1 MTRHVLILGALV
13 CIIAIAGIVLASRRK
28 PRHVSE
34 TTPGGPYTVIMTSD
48 ELACEHPKRAR
59 ESIRWDAIK
68 EIRLVTTSEG
78 PFLPDEWYV
87 FMGDSGGC
95 SIPSEARGFEDL
107 MKEFETRFPGMD
119 YEAIIKA
126 GTSDAQKSIWK
137 R

>member
-1 MTRHVLILGALV
+1 MTRNLQMWGGLACLIV
-13 CIIAIAGIVLASRRK
+13 IVVVVLACRKK

-34 TTPGGPYTVIMTSD
+34 TTPGGPFTVIMTAD

-68 EIRLVTTSEG
+68 EVRLVTTSEG

-95 SIPSEARGFEDL
+95 SIPSEARGFEAL
-107 MKEFETRFPGMD
+107 MTEFDTRFPGMD

-126 GTSDAQKSIWK
+126 GTSDAQKTIWK
-137 R
+137 K